1 MYKPYFIV
9 ISFCYFYSLQE
20 VSMREMY
27 ISFVTE
33 WNMFEGK
40 KSVNQEDKVEKVLY
54 KTKSWKMEKN

>member
-1 MYKPYFIV
+1 
-9 ISFCYFYSLQE
+9 
-20 VSMREMY
+20 MREMY